1 MRAAIG
7 NKSAARLFWLL
18 LAVLVVSSLL
28 LVRSSYEARR
38 LYAELDRAQA
48 EQRRLDAEFKRLDA
62 VYEEQGTHLR
72 VERVAR
78 EKLKMR
84 APLPGTTDAVVD
96 PGAAPDDAQALAR
109 AGRAP
114 EPAAVAGAEPE
125 VAR

>member
-1 MRAAIG
+1 MIG
-7 NKSAARLFWLL
+7 PQGASRLFWLL
-18 LAVLVVSSLL
+18 LVALVVSSLL

-62 VYEEQGTHLR
+62 AYEEQGTHLR

-84 APLPGTTDAVVD
+84 APLAGNTDAVVD

-109 AGRAP
+109 AGRAA
-114 EPAAVAGAEPE
+114 EAGAVDAG